1 MTQLEK
7 RSMMLS
13 LVEQWQQ
20 SGMSQ
25 AEFAQVQN
33 LTLIKLRYW
42 IRKHRQNENTTS
54 AFIPLNGFAQQ
65 GISIRYPNGVELM
78 LPVQVPAAILKS
90 LVNI

>member
-13 LVEQWQQ
+13 LVDQWQQ

-42 IRKHRQNENTTS
+42 IRKHRQNANPTS

-65 GISIRYPNGVELM
+65 VISIRYPNGVELM
-78 LPVQVPAAILKS
+78 LPLQVPAAILKS